1 MSLNIR
7 ALLLVVFPALLVAL
21 GCASTASVP
30 EEAALE
36 PAAIDDPKDSHE
48 SLGSVSL
55 NPVYFETDRA
65 QLRPEARDAL
75 KHHAKTIL
83 DHPEWGVVTIEGHC
97 DSRGSD
103 EYNLALGSRR
113 ASGVERYLTD
123 MGVQASRLSIQ
134 SLGEERPAVGGEGET
149 AWRYNR
155 RSELRIKSLQATDR

>member
-21 GCASTASVP
+21 GCASTDSVP

-83 DHPEWGVVTIEGHC
+83 DHPEWGVVTIEGH
-97 DSRGSD
+97 RNGGPIGRYGSVS
-103 EYNLALGSRR
+103 LGSSAQGSIRNPRFGGRR
-113 ASGVERYLTD
+113 V
-123 MGVQASRLSIQ
+123 
-134 SLGEERPAVGGEGET
+134 P
-149 AWRYNR
+149 
-155 RSELRIKSLQATDR
+155 